1 MGTALYCVSILFVN
15 EVCLGMLL
23 GECLEYVH
31 KSRVP
36 VSQVSDASLHISTT
50 YSLRHT
56 ETVKLFHIG
65 WDSLSFEA

>member
-1 MGTALYCVSILFVN
+1 
-15 EVCLGMLL
+15 MLL

-36 VSQVSDASLHISTT
+36 VSQVSDASLHTSTT

-65 WDSLSFEA
+65 WDSLSLKPKSQAHITCRQDTTVST